1 MKRLYPFVLL
11 ALCVILTGCGKNR
24 ALEGAE
30 SFSEKL
36 SSTENISFTASLRT
50 EYDDKT
56 VSFLLA
62 FASDAD
68 GCTVTVIEPA
78 LIRGISAHI
87 KDGETK
93 LVYDT
98 VALDTGELDAFGLS
112 PMSSLPLL
120 VDAMKNGFIESA
132 WEENGEYCADII
144 ASDELSVQ
152 LRLDKYTLTPT
163 HAELIS
169 EGRVKVFVD
178 IKDFQCEKTT

>member
-11 ALCVILTGCGKNR
+11 ALCIILTGCGKNR
-24 ALEGAE
+24 ALEGVE

-36 SSTENISFTASLRT
+36 NSTEKTSFTAELRT
-50 EYDDKT
+50 EYEDKT
-56 VSFLLA
+56 VGFTLSFV
-62 FASDAD
+62 SDAD

-78 LIRGISAHI
+78 LIRGISAHV
-87 KDGETK
+87 KDGGTK
-93 LVYDT
+93 LVFDS
-98 VALDTGELDAFGLS
+98 VALDTGDLDDFGLS

-120 VDAMKNGFIESA
+120 LDAMKNGFIESA

-169 EGRVKVFVD
+169 EGRVKVFTD
-178 IKDFQCEKTT
+178 LRDFQT